1 MLVEARVIG
10 VDFVCGNLIGWMK
23 ILEHLIE
30 KRSDQLINL
39 GKLDLRT
46 GKTRRIVGP
55 QLGKIGEG
63 KKKYDQKKHFCRE
76 KGTFS

>member
-10 VDFVCGNLIGWMK
+10 VDFACGNLIGWMK

-63 KKKYDQKKHFCRE
+63 KKKI
-76 KGTFS
+76 

>member
-1 MLVEARVIG
+1 M
-10 VDFVCGNLIGWMK
+10 
-23 ILEHLIE
+23 EHLIE